1 MELVDMN
8 SLGLFDLKILSVQVG
23 FTLHTHSKLNTF
35 FSRLVPAPVPAPVPV
50 LVPKSA
56 FLVHHFTLLGIWLLL
71 ASIHLI
77 VVFCYNLILF
87 IYPFFYIFI
96 LIMNILIF
104 IYY

>member
-35 FSRLVPAPVPAPVPV
+35 FSRLVPAPAPVPVLV

-56 FLVHHFTLLGIWLLL
+56 FLSFYFTWYMVVISIYSSYCCFLL
-71 ASIHLI
+71 
-77 VVFCYNLILF
+77 
-87 IYPFFYIFI
+87 
-96 LIMNILIF
+96 
-104 IYY
+104 